1 MMKMKRCLIVT
12 GGTIDIAFAKDFLSQ
27 RSYDYVIAADAG
39 LEVLRPL
46 HISPNAVVGD
56 LDTVDKKVLEEYQ
69 NQPDIEFEIH
79 KPEKDET
86 DVRQLISWGRWAAVW
101 ITPSAI
107 SS

>member
-56 LDTVDKKVLEEYQ
+56 LDTVDKKILEEYL
-69 NQPDIEFEIH
+69 NKEL
-79 KPEKDET
+79 DEVVIIYT
-86 DVRQLISWGRWAAVW
+86 KMLNGVQTESGL
-101 ITPSAI
+101 
-107 SS
+107 

>member
-69 NQPDIEFEIH
+69 NRRIIH
-79 KPEKDET
+79 QWLKYIQTAHRVEHRFNHSLPF
-86 DVRQLISWGRWAAVW
+86 S
-101 ITPSAI
+101 
-107 SS
+107 

>member
-56 LDTVDKKVLEEYQ
+56 LDTVDKKGSGR
-69 NQPDIEFEIH
+69 IH
-79 KPEKDET
+79 RT
-86 DVRQLISWGRWAAVW
+86 SRTSNLRSINRRRMRRIRSWRF
-101 ITPSAI
+101 
-107 SS
+107 

>member
-56 LDTVDKKVLEEYQ
+56 LDTVDKRFWKNIRTSRTSNLRSI
-69 NQPDIEFEIH
+69 NRRRMRRI
-79 KPEKDET
+79 
-86 DVRQLISWGRWAAVW
+86 RSWRF
-101 ITPSAI
+101 
-107 SS
+107 

>member
-56 LDTVDKKVLEEYQ
+56 LDTVDKKVLEEQ
-69 NQPDIEFEIH
+69 
-79 KPEKDET
+79 T
-86 DVRQLISWGRWAAVW
+86 SISRKRMRRIRSWRF
-101 ITPSAI
+101 
-107 SS
+107 

>member
-56 LDTVDKKVLEEYQ
+56 LGHGGQKRFWKNIRTSRTSNLRSI
-69 NQPDIEFEIH
+69 NRRRMRRI
-79 KPEKDET
+79 
-86 DVRQLISWGRWAAVW
+86 RSWRF
-101 ITPSAI
+101 
-107 SS
+107 

>member
-56 LDTVDKKVLEEYQ
+56 LGDVDQ
-69 NQPDIEFEIH
+69 
-79 KPEKDET
+79 
-86 DVRQLISWGRWAAVW
+86 AVH
-101 ITPSAI
+101 TGDDLGEGAFDGGAPGL
-107 SS
+107 

>member
-56 LDTVDKKVLEEYQ
+56 LDTVDKKVLE
-69 NQPDIEFEIH
+69 DIRTSRTSNLRSIN
-79 KPEKDET
+79 
-86 DVRQLISWGRWAAVW
+86 RRRMRRIRSWRF
-101 ITPSAI
+101 
-107 SS
+107 

>member
-56 LDTVDKKVLEEYQ
+56 L
-69 NQPDIEFEIH
+69 
-79 KPEKDET
+79 
-86 DVRQLISWGRWAAVW
+86 
-101 ITPSAI
+101 
-107 SS
+107 